1 MFNIK
6 LQNVKLTCLFVKFT
20 LHLCSVKKPIIMLK
34 LKLLPRKLRWIPYF
48 ILEICSA
55 GLKMVERVDSK
66 ILSHLVFS
74 ILNIGL
80 LLMFLTKRKL
90 EDEMFIQIRLNNAL
104 GGLIFGVTYS
114 FVNMVF
120 VWLDWLDS
128 YPTAEQNLF
137 VVLLTTNLMFWFEC
151 YVNENKGNEE

>member
-1 MFNIK
+1 
-6 LQNVKLTCLFVKFT
+6 
-20 LHLCSVKKPIIMLK
+20 MLK
-34 LKLLPRKLRWIPYF
+34 LKLLPRKLRWIPYL
-48 ILEICSA
+48 ILVLGICSA
-55 GLKMVERVDSK
+55 GLKMVENVDSK
-66 ILSHLVFS
+66 MLPHLVFS

-80 LLMFLTKRKL
+80 LLLFLTKRKL
-90 EDEMFIQIRLNNAL
+90 EDEMFVQIRLSNAL

-120 VWLDWLDS
+120 VWLDWFDS

-137 VVLLTTNLMFWFEC
+137 VVLLTTNLMFWIQC

>member
-1 MFNIK
+1 
-6 LQNVKLTCLFVKFT
+6 
-20 LHLCSVKKPIIMLK
+20 MLK

-48 ILEICSA
+48 ILVLGICSA

-120 VWLDWLDS
+120 VCLDWLDS

>member
-1 MFNIK
+1 
-6 LQNVKLTCLFVKFT
+6 
-20 LHLCSVKKPIIMLK
+20 MLK
-34 LKLLPRKLRWIPYF
+34 LKLLPRKLRWIPYL
-48 ILEICSA
+48 ILVLGICSA
-55 GLKMVERVDSK
+55 GLKMVENVDSK
-66 ILSHLVFS
+66 MLPHLVFS

-80 LLMFLTKRKL
+80 LLLFFTKRKL
-90 EDEMFIQIRLNNAL
+90 EDEMFVQIRLSNAL

-120 VWLDWLDS
+120 VWLDWFDS

-137 VVLLTTNLMFWFEC
+137 VVLLTTNLMFWIQC

>member
-1 MFNIK
+1 
-6 LQNVKLTCLFVKFT
+6 
-20 LHLCSVKKPIIMLK
+20 MLK

-48 ILEICSA
+48 ILVLGICSA
-55 GLKMVERVDSK
+55 GLKMVERVDTK

>member
-1 MFNIK
+1 
-6 LQNVKLTCLFVKFT
+6 
-20 LHLCSVKKPIIMLK
+20 MLK

-48 ILEICSA
+48 ILVLGICSA
-55 GLKMVERVDSK
+55 GLKIVERVDTK

>member
-1 MFNIK
+1 
-6 LQNVKLTCLFVKFT
+6 
-20 LHLCSVKKPIIMLK
+20 MLK

-48 ILEICSA
+48 ILVLGICSA